1 MKKHIL
7 IFTSLAFCLMAAPC
21 GLRAEDGDK
30 TGKRDINQFLD
41 NHPKL
46 KEKILAKF
54 DANHNG
60 KLDGDEIEAFKK
72 WRKEHREEFQAW
84 REKHGKK
91 DGASGT
97 DSSSST
103 GTTPTPTPAQ

>member
-1 MKKHIL
+1 MKKNIL
-7 IFTSLAFCLMAAPC
+7 LFTTLAFCLMAAPI

-54 DANHNG
+54 DTNHNG

-72 WRKEHREEFQAW
+72 WRKEHRGELQEW

-91 DGASGT
+91 GGAESTDAGT
-97 DSSSST
+97 GST
-103 GTTPTPTPAQ
+103 ATPAQ

>member
-1 MKKHIL
+1 MKKHIIL
-7 IFTSLAFCLMAAPC
+7 TASLALCLIAAPC
-21 GLRAEDGDK
+21 GLRAEDAEK
-30 TGKRDINQFLD
+30 APKRDINQFLD
-41 NHPKL
+41 KHPKL

-72 WRKEHREEFQAW
+72 WRKEHRGELQEW

-91 DGASGT
+91 GGAENTDAGT
-97 DSSSST
+97 GST
-103 GTTPTPTPAQ
+103 TATPAQ